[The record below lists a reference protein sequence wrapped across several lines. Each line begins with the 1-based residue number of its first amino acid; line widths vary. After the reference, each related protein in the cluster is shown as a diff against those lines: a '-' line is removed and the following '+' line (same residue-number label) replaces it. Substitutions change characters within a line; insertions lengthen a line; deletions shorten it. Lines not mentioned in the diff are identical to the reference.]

1 MEHVLVLFVFMF
13 CFLRTLIESQQEDT
27 AVIKAT
33 RSRNTELLIIAVTA
47 GVRNLGFSANSDD
60 GPL

>member
-13 CFLRTLIESQQEDT
+13 CFLRILMEPQQEDT
-27 AVIKAT
+27 AVIKAAT
-33 RSRNTELLIIAVTA
+33 SHNTELLIIAVTTGA
-47 GVRNLGFSANSDD
+47 HNFGFSANSDE